1 MPGRTWAPVKADPGQ
16 IEQVLVNLAV
26 NARDAM
32 PDGGKL
38 TIETANVTLDD
49 DYARQHVGAVAG
61 EYVMLA
67 VSDTGVGMTDEVKA
81 HLFEP
86 FFTTKEKGKGT
97 GLGLATVYGIVK
109 QHQGNIWVY
118 SEPGQGTTFKI
129 YLPRV
134 DGGRRGARA
143 ADEARLAAAR
153 PRDGA
158 GGRRR
163 ADGARICGPESAR
176 AGLHRA
182 GGGQRRGG
190 PPGVSQ
196 TMPGRLTCC

>member
-1 MPGRTWAPVKADPGQ
+1 M
-16 IEQVLVNLAV
+16 LVNLAV

-49 DYARQHVGAVAG
+49 DYVRQHVGVVAG

-67 VSDTGVGMTDEVKA
+67 VSDTGAGMTDEVKA

-109 QHQGNIWVY
+109 QHGGNIWVY
-118 SEPGQGTTFKI
+118 SEPGQGDHVQD
-129 YLPRV
+129 LPAA
-134 DGGRRGARA
+134 GGAR
-143 ADEARLAAAR
+143 R
-153 PRDGA
+153 P
-158 GGRRR
+158 
-163 ADGARICGPESAR
+163 
-176 AGLHRA
+176 
-182 GGGQRRGG
+182 
-190 PPGVSQ
+190 
-196 TMPGRLTCC
+196 